1 MYDMSEWL
9 AEHRGAEQQR
19 LILKAQ
25 IVFSLSA
32 GAEDRKFASSE
43 ESVGQ
48 FWLREPA
55 EHVIQTEFGD
65 PERPIAVRFSQS
77 DFGFVVQTLDD
88 AAGELLLG
96 LK

>member
-1 MYDMSEWL
+1 VDE
-9 AEHRGAEQQR
+9 
-19 LILKAQ
+19 
-25 IVFSLSA
+25 
-32 GAEDRKFASSE
+32 
-43 ESVGQ
+43 

-55 EHVIQTEFGD
+55 QHVMQRELGG
-65 PERPIAVRFSQS
+65 PERPIVVRFSQC